1 MFFSSSW
8 QTTESL
14 ATEVQRT
21 FVSKSFLRE
30 EKKHVEDMK
39 ENLTMEG
46 FEKAA
51 EFYTNMMQIM
61 EFIDKFAGP
70 NILSNDVDVSI
81 LISTE
86 NFLKKFFHNLDWK
99 TT

>member
-1 MFFSSSW
+1 MFFSSSS

-30 EKKHVEDMK
+30 DRKHVEDMK
-39 ENLTMEG
+39 QNFTMEG
-46 FEKAA
+46 FEKAS
-51 EFYTNMMQIM
+51 EFCTNMMHIM

-70 NILSNDVDVSI
+70 NISSNDGDVS
-81 LISTE
+81 
-86 NFLKKFFHNLDWK
+86 
-99 TT
+99 